1 MRAGP
6 GRYGSRSTSWT
17 GSNRPLRGLIAALL
31 VLGSLATAVMPTAAA
46 QADETYRGTADGLE
60 WSVSWDGG
68 VWEETDTGDAAD
80 LVLTGGDSTVT
91 FLADTLYG
99 GNATDCVDGELSNV
113 LAPPDVEDSE
123 PIDASDLDLGEQD
136 GNSRAYAGY
145 SVTSLDENGDEQ
157 EFVMTVL
164 CQTIT
169 PDESVLIVYH
179 IVPLTGLDEEA
190 VAVSDLVANIVIGQ
204 SDEPDPTA
212 EPSNDEVPTG
222 ADGDTGTYVSPTY
235 GYGLG
240 WAASDWEVE
249 TDETVRTLGRD
260 RLTLISSDSATRVF
274 YEGSEEWD
282 GDLDDCVSGLVDELV
297 NDVESD
303 DPIELASGDIITGI
317 EEIDDPLTGDPF
329 ETNDQMASA
338 GYTYNL
344 EFEDGSDQD
353 QFIIVDCIVLDAG
366 SGLLLGVSQVG
377 LADDLGD
384 EIRGRV
390 VDVTG
395 SLTYDGEP
403 VETGSVWTSEVIS
416 GVAPDRRVHA
426 HLTPRAV

>member
-1 MRAGP
+1 MRVLL
-6 GRYGSRSTSWT
+6 RRHGSRSTSRA
-17 GSNRPLRGLIAALL
+17 GSNRPLRGLVAALL
-31 VLGSLATAVMPTAAA
+31 IVGSLATAAITAAA

-68 VWEETDTGDAAD
+68 IWEETDTGDAAD

-99 GNATDCVDGELSNV
+99 GNATDCVDGELANV

-123 PIDASDLDLGEQD
+123 PIDATDLDLGEQD
-136 GNSRAYAGY
+136 GNSRVYAGY
-145 SVTSLDENGDEQ
+145 SVTSLDEDGDEQ
-157 EFVMTVL
+157 EFATTVL
-164 CQTIT
+164 CQTVT
-169 PDESVLIVYH
+169 PDESVLIAYH
-179 IVPLTGLDEEA
+179 VVPLTGLADDA
-190 VAVSDLVANIVIGQ
+190 ATVSDLLANIVIGP
-204 SDEPDPTA
+204 SDEPDPTE
-212 EPSNDEVPTG
+212 EPSDGDEPTG
-222 ADGDTGTYVSPTY
+222 ADGDAGTYASPTY
-235 GYGLG
+235 GYGLS
-240 WAASDWEVE
+240 WEASDWEVE

-260 RLTLISSDSATRVF
+260 RLTLVSSDSATRVF

-282 GDLDDCVSGLVDELV
+282 GDLDDCVGGLVDELV
-297 NDVESD
+297 NDVESN

-329 ETNDQMASA
+329 QTNDQMASA

-353 QFIIVDCIVLDAG
+353 QFIIVDCIVLDEG

-377 LADDLGD
+377 LADDLGND
-384 EIRGRV
+384 VRGRV

-395 SLTYDGEP
+395 SLIYDGEP
-403 VETGSVWTSEVIS
+403 VETGSALINEVAS
-416 GVAPDRRVHA
+416 RGAEGLRVQM
-426 HLTPRAV
+426 HLTPRTV